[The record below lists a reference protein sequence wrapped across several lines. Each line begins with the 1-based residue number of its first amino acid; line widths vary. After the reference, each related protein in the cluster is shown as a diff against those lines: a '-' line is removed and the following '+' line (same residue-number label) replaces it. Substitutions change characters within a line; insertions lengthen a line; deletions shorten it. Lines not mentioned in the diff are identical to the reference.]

1 MTKNGKRE
9 LLEAIR
15 PRYLRASTTEKTHI
29 LDEFV
34 AITGYHRK
42 YAIRLLKHG
51 RKQPRRE
58 KRGRSKVYQGEVV
71 SALIKV
77 WEVCDRICSRRLHPF
92 LPEIVAVLEREGE
105 LVLSE
110 ETKGL
115 LLRMS
120 RASMDRCLQP
130 VRYQRRRGR
139 STTKPGT
146 LLKQAIPVR
155 TFADWDDVRPG
166 FVEMDLVAHG
176 GDSAHGEYLHTLNV
190 VDIATRWSECLI
202 LANRSQRQVTAAMDR
217 LRARLPFPLLGIDS
231 DNDSAFINDNLYRYC
246 QQEHITF
253 TRSRPYKKNDQ
264 AHIEQENWSVV
275 RRLIGYDRY
284 ESTEE
289 QTLIEAIYQDW
300 RLYVNFFQP
309 VLKLVE
315 KRRVDNKVRKRYD
328 TARTPF
334 QRVLESPDVS
344 EQDKERL
351 HQIYALLNPVAL
363 RRRID
368 QNLERLWKRPRTPL
382 PTQQL

>member
-58 KRGRSKVYQGEVV
+58 KRGRSKVYQGEVI

-120 RASMDRCLQP
+120 RASMDRCLQS

-246 QQEHITF
+246 QQEQITF

-264 AHIEQENWSVV
+264 AHIEQKNWSVV

-284 ESTEE
+284 ESAEE
-289 QTLIEAIYQDW
+289 QALIEAIYQDW

-344 EQDKERL
+344 EEDKERL
-351 HQIYALLNPVAL
+351 RQIYALLNPVAL

-368 QNLERLWKRPRTPL
+368 ENLERLWKRPRKL
-382 PTQQL
+382 S

>member
-71 SALIKV
+71 SALIKI

-120 RASMDRCLQP
+120 RASMDRCLQS

-176 GDSAHGEYLHTLNV
+176 GDSAHGEYLQTLNV

-246 QQEHITF
+246 QQEQITF

-264 AHIEQENWSVV
+264 AHIEQKNWSVV

-284 ESTEE
+284 ESAEE
-289 QTLIEAIYQDW
+289 QALIEAIYQDW

-344 EQDKERL
+344 EEDKERL
-351 HQIYALLNPVAL
+351 RQIYARLNPVAL

-368 QNLERLWKRPRTPL
+368 ENLERLWKRPRKPLTP
-382 PTQQL
+382 QQL